1 MFKRCEK
8 IYKAVLQ
15 PEQDNPKDISYRGQ
29 GLSNEYRL
37 SLPSGLLRHNKA
49 TSFKR
54 IFTSPKEE
62 TDNLLSFTSSLLK
75 LPPNFTLEFNVD
87 LSTCFNRRNPPP
99 WQILGA

>member
-37 SLPSGLLRHNKA
+37 SLPCGLLGRNKA

-54 IFTSPKEE
+54 VFTPPKKE
-62 TDNLLSFTSSLLK
+62 
-75 LPPNFTLEFNVD
+75 V
-87 LSTCFNRRNPPP
+87 
-99 WQILGA
+99 